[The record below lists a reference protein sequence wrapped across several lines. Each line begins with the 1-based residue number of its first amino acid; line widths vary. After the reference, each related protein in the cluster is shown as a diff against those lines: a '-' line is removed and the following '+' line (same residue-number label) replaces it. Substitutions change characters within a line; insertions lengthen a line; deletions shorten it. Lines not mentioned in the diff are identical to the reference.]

1 MRFESFGQAIINS
14 RIYLHPVALGAA
26 YLQAELEG
34 QARGLW
40 FMHFRCTAKAAAY
53 HLSIAGRAVL
63 ALVLAIGAS
72 SAIFSGGGLRSMPF
86 FAEDARIENSDA
98 ATDRADS
105 TDTGLQKSSESTDAN
120 SRPDTRKSDYNGK
133 ARSRRAKGI
142 MLSANSFIF
151 ERQLQSEQDSFDSA
165 ATGFLVPGGLNS
177 W

>member
-1 MRFESFGQAIINS
+1 MRFESLGQAIINS

-40 FMHFRCTAKAAAY
+40 FMHFRCAAKSAAY

-72 SAIFSGGGLRSMPF
+72 SVIFSGGGLRSIPF
-86 FAEDARIENSDA
+86 FADDAQIENSDA

-105 TDTGLQKSSESTDAN
+105 VDTGLQKSNESTDAN
-120 SRPDTRKSDYNGK
+120 SRPDPRKSDYNGK
-133 ARSRRAKGI
+133 ARLRRAKSI
-142 MLSANSFIF
+142 MLSAN
-151 ERQLQSEQDSFDSA
+151 RQLQSEQDDFDNTA
-165 ATGFLVPGGLNS
+165 EGFLIPGGLNS

>member
-1 MRFESFGQAIINS
+1 MRFESLGQAIINS

-40 FMHFRCTAKAAAY
+40 FMHFRCAAKSAAN

-72 SAIFSGGGLRSMPF
+72 SVIFSGGGLRSMPF
-86 FAEDARIENSDA
+86 FADDAQIENSDA
-98 ATDRADS
+98 VTDRAVS
-105 TDTGLQKSSESTDAN
+105 SDTGLQKSNESTDAN
-120 SRPDTRKSDYNGK
+120 SRPDTRKSDYTGK
-133 ARSRRAKGI
+133 ARLRRAKSI
-142 MLSANSFIF
+142 MLPAN
-151 ERQLQSEQDSFDSA
+151 RQLQSEQDDFDNTA
-165 ATGFLVPGGLNS
+165 EGFLIPGGLNS